1 MDSTASTS
9 SAARTHKALFR
20 SPVRC
25 LLLSLRKSR
34 QRWKLKAQARN
45 DAIKVLKVRVSD
57 QQASRQKHAQQ
68 ALEAGAALRLAEQKI
83 EQLQAE
89 LAHTRA
95 ALAEAAPAPGKK
107 S

>member
-9 SAARTHKALFR
+9 SAAETDKGPFR

-25 LLLSLRKSR
+25 LLVSLRKSR

-45 DAIKVLKVRVSD
+45 DTIKVLKVRVSD
-57 QQASRQKHAQQ
+57 QQASREKHAQR
-68 ALEAGAALRLAEQKI
+68 ALDASTALRQAEQKI

-89 LAHTRA
+89 LAQAHAQAA
-95 ALAEAAPAPGKK
+95 ALGKK